1 MLYNK
6 ILKICVIVS
15 SVFFVICFI
24 LSQTLADKL
33 SKTVVKTGKQVT
45 LEPMSAYERK
55 IIHNRLQNSEI
66 VKKYIKIALIDF

>member
-1 MLYNK
+1 MRYNK

-33 SKTVVKTGKQVT
+33 SKG
-45 LEPMSAYERK
+45 L
-55 IIHNRLQNSEI
+55 
-66 VKKYIKIALIDF
+66 FW